1 MSGDK
6 DPKLA
11 MFELYLGTAEKVSDR
26 RIQANTWM
34 LSVNSAIVA
43 LYGYLQADKMAVTAA
58 QKSVWLWAIPATG
71 AIVCL
76 AWTARLTSYRKLNR
90 AKFAVRAEL
99 EAELPTAP
107 FAREREIYRRDRR
120 RSLCFI
126 EHWIPG
132 CFFLPALCGNACRG
146 HYQGI
151 RLKSCEGSL
160 RR

>member
-1 MSGDK
+1 
-6 DPKLA
+6 
-11 MFELYLGTAEKVSDR
+11 
-26 RIQANTWM
+26 
-34 LSVNSAIVA
+34 
-43 LYGYLQADKMAVTAA
+43 MAVTAA

-132 CFFLPALCGNACRG
+132 CFFLPALCGDACRG